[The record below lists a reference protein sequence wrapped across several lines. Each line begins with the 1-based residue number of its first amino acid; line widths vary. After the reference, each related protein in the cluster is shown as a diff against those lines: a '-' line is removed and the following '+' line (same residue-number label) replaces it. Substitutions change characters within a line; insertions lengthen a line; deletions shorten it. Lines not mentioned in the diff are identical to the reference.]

1 MPLRLIRMGFL
12 VMTDERMQDST
23 KTEPKW
29 SLIAAIRNRIIEGLL
44 LVLPFAITYWVISW
58 LYMTFRGLILNAVIA
73 KVVEV
78 IFGAGVE
85 PPEFFVKFIAP
96 AIAILIVLFGLYILG
111 MFLHSRIHRLIDWV
125 ILHVPGVTVIYAAM
139 RKLFTTLQTQ
149 RHQVQKFQRVV
160 LVPFPHPG
168 MKVPAFVTSSCVD
181 VATGKTILCVYV
193 PTTPVPTSGYM
204 LMLPEEDATEV
215 SWSLDESL
223 QAIISGGISVPA
235 KVEYFPIAG

>member
-1 MPLRLIRMGFL
+1 
-12 VMTDERMQDST
+12 
-23 KTEPKW
+23 
-29 SLIAAIRNRIIEGLL
+29 
-44 LVLPFAITYWVISW
+44 
-58 LYMTFRGLILNAVIA
+58 VIA